1 MARFRPSYHRLQKR
15 RSSVSILSS
24 GTGGPSPLSRP
35 WHYQDTSRPRQRLA
49 PLLTTKHELAA
60 IDAAEEWLKALPP
73 EIRAHTVSTQALK
86 EHWVTNSPKQLA
98 VTFVDC
104 VKQKAWDGVAYM
116 PSVESKR
123 EVRHYTPLQWMR
135 ECIGAEPDELMRTV
149 AGHLPNAEEAS
160 AAAITMI
167 ELLKEEEPDTLRELC
182 RDYKHGESNM
192 LGWNSLFKML
202 QEADPIWGEAQ
213 AEVQQFVKNKRGGQ
227 AGNSN
232 ASKNDATHRVA
243 SNPDPTLNGA
253 GRQPKDRKSR
263 LIRTLSSLKENPEAC
278 KEKGTTPE
286 KVGTAL
292 TRLVRGITP
301 SVEAA
306 KREAGIAKPT
316 KPSGGLGVRGAADD
330 VAKRLIRMVG
340 SDHARRIAEAILEQ
354 LK

>member
-1 MARFRPSYHRLQKR
+1 MARFRSSYHRLQKR
-15 RSSVSILSS
+15 RPSVSILSS

-35 WHYQDTSRPRQRLA
+35 WHYQDNPRPRQRLA

-213 AEVQQFVKNKRGGQ
+213 AELQQAVKNPKGANQHTSGG
-227 AGNSN
+227 A
-232 ASKNDATHRVA
+232 ARCAA
-243 SNPDPTLNGA
+243 ADPTLGPD
-253 GRQPKDRKSR
+253 RKPKDRKSR
-263 LIRTLSSLKENPEAC
+263 LVRTLSNLKENPEAC

-286 KVGTAL
+286 KVGAAL
-292 TRLVRGITP
+292 RRLVRGITP

-306 KREAGIAKPT
+306 KREAGIATST

-340 SDHARRIAEAILEQ
+340 TDHAKRIAEAVLEQ

>member
-1 MARFRPSYHRLQKR
+1 M
-15 RSSVSILSS
+15 
-24 GTGGPSPLSRP
+24 
-35 WHYQDTSRPRQRLA
+35 
-49 PLLTTKHELAA
+49 TTQHELAA
-60 IDAAEEWLKALPP
+60 LDAAEEWLKTLPP
-73 EIRAHTVSTQALK
+73 EIRAHTVSTQTLK
-86 EHWVTNSPKQLA
+86 EHWITNSPKQLA
-98 VTFVDC
+98 ITFVDC
-104 VKQKAWDGVAYM
+104 VKQRAWDGIAYM
-116 PSVESKR
+116 ASVENKR
-123 EVRHYTPLQWMR
+123 EVKHYTPLQWMR

-192 LGWNSLFKML
+192 LGWNNLFKML

-213 AEVQQFVKNKRGGQ
+213 AELQQFVKNKPGGNGSNQ
-227 AGNSN
+227 HTKSN
-232 ASKNDATHRVA
+232 APHRGA
-243 SNPDPTLNGA
+243 KLSDPTTSEAN
-253 GRQPKDRKSR
+253 RHPRDRKSR
-263 LIRTLSSLKENPEAC
+263 LVRTLTNLKNDPVAC

-306 KREAGIAKPT
+306 KREAGIATST
-316 KPSGGLGVRGAADD
+316 KPAGGLGVRGAADD

-340 SDHARRIAEAILEQ
+340 ADHAKRIAQAILEQ
-354 LK
+354 LQ

>member
-1 MARFRPSYHRLQKR
+1 M
-15 RSSVSILSS
+15 
-24 GTGGPSPLSRP
+24 
-35 WHYQDTSRPRQRLA
+35 
-49 PLLTTKHELAA
+49 TTQHELAA
-60 IDAAEEWLKALPP
+60 LDAAEEWLKTLPP

-86 EHWVTNSPKQLA
+86 EHWITNSPKQLA
-98 VTFVDC
+98 ITFVDC
-104 VKQKAWDGVAYM
+104 VKQQAWDGIAYM
-116 PSVESKR
+116 ASVENKR

-167 ELLKEEEPDTLRELC
+167 KLLKEEEPDTLHELC
-182 RDYKHGESNM
+182 HDYKHGESNM
-192 LGWNSLFKML
+192 LGWEGLFKTLEKADRVWFQARTEL
-202 QEADPIWGEAQ
+202 QQAMKGKPGRPTKEEGE
-213 AEVQQFVKNKRGGQ
+213 KPPRCGG
-227 AGNSN
+227 N
-232 ASKNDATHRVA
+232 
-243 SNPDPTLNGA
+243 NPTNGA
-253 GRQPKDRKSR
+253 NHQPKDRKSR
-263 LIRTLSSLKENPEAC
+263 LVRTLTNLKNDPVAC

-306 KREAGIAKPT
+306 KREAGIATPT

-340 SDHARRIAEAILEQ
+340 ADHAKSIAQAVLEQ
-354 LK
+354 TK